1 MVDPVEDATETLS
14 RLVQRWSESEAA
26 AMERLYRDYFPRL
39 RALSRRTLGQFPGA
53 GAEADDV
60 VQSAFK
66 SLCRFMRSQPDDSA
80 RHRDDLWRILCQIVA
95 CKSRRRVTRQTRG
108 LRGGRVHPVTD
119 LAAASGE
126 DPLAALWQTVTPVE
140 FDICL
145 EEALEQLS
153 PSLRKIALLT
163 IEGQTQA
170 DIAARL
176 NCSRRT
182 IIRKLELIRET
193 LAGCLD

>member
-1 MVDPVEDATETLS
+1 MYET
-14 RLVQRWSESEAA
+14 W
-26 AMERLYRDYFPRL
+26 Y
-39 RALSRRTLGQFPGA
+39 
-53 GAEADDV
+53 
-60 VQSAFK
+60 
-66 SLCRFMRSQPDDSA
+66 
-80 RHRDDLWRILCQIVA
+80 
-95 CKSRRRVTRQTRG
+95 G
-108 LRGGRVHPVTD
+108 LREKAFRKTP
-119 LAAASGE
+119 
-126 DPLAALWQTVTPVE
+126 DPRYLFLNETY
-140 FDICL
+140 